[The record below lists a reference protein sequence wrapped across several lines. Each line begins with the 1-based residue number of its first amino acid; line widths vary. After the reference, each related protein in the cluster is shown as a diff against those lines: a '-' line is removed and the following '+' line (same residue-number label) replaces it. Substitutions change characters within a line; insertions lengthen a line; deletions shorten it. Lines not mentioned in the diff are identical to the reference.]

1 MKKSTPESN
10 DIVVEKQFCG
20 VRFAFLHVHLV
31 PSKLLVTACDLE
43 KSMVMLKNYLVVKVA
58 CDLDKVL
65 GDAQREVDVTFTVPQ
80 RIWPMLSQFFPNL
93 INRV

>member
-1 MKKSTPESN
+1 M
-10 DIVVEKQFCG
+10 I
-20 VRFAFLHVHLV
+20 
-31 PSKLLVTACDLE
+31 
-43 KSMVMLKNYLVVKVA
+43 MLRTYLVVKVA

-93 INRV
+93 IYQFTL